1 LYALVQRCWL
11 TIAVIACAPVAAFA
25 NDWGMGDS
33 NSKIPV
39 SSVFDPVSTPAH
51 EINVIALFSIGITA
65 VIFVIVGGLLT
76 YAIVRFRRHPDDDDR
91 EPPQVY
97 GSNPIEFAWTT
108 VPVLIVLVLFL
119 TTARTIY
126 QVQAPTRPPGAISVR
141 HLPRAV
147 RRVLRH

>member
-1 LYALVQRCWL
+1 
-11 TIAVIACAPVAAFA
+11 
-25 NDWGMGDS
+25 MGDS

-39 SSVFDPVSTPAH
+39 SSIFDPVSTPAH

-76 YAIVRFRRHPDDDDR
+76 YAIVRFRRHPGDDDR

-126 QVQAPTRPPGAISVR
+126 QVQAPTRPPGAMVVGVPLSRPRRRHGQRAARAAERSQKPDADIS
-141 HLPRAV
+141 RARV
-147 RRVLRH
+147 RRCCA